1 MLTPTSPL
9 ANDSIEQKTIQLCYC
24 KVTAISLYMST
35 FKHRTLKLGVC
46 ILYLSHFYK
55 PKQGRSLMK
64 SCSCLL
70 ASCSYA
76 QPLVKTW
83 KAYQWC
89 RFLMFFLKNN
99 NNNNIFHF
107 FLFSS
112 CYLLFPKPQFP
123 IWIKQQKP
131 EKNYSSSLTISIKTG
146 NTISWMTLPMAA
158 KIEIWKIKSNFT

>member
-107 FLFSS
+107 FFI
-112 CYLLFPKPQFP
+112 LLLLPSVSQT
-123 IWIKQQKP
+123 
-131 EKNYSSSLTISIKTG
+131 TISYLDK
-146 NTISWMTLPMAA
+146 AA
-158 KIEIWKIKSNFT
+158 EARKELFFLINYLDKNW